1 MEVWAV
7 GSIWC
12 FLEVRSV
19 FLIEALGKGA
29 VGGSVEE
36 EALRVTRNFLFLETL
51 EQCENQL

>member
-1 MEVWAV
+1 M